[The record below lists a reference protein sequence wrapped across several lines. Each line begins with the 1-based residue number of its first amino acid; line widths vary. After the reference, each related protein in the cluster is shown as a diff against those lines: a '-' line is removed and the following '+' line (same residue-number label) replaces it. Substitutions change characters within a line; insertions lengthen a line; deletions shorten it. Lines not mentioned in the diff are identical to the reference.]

1 MCLCKLIFHCV
12 ALHVT
17 IMPQKGEKHDTHY
30 IQSVRTHAWKM
41 EKSLAGWFFFLGGGT
56 ANIKQ
61 HFLLTQL
68 FFTLLP
74 PFTGYNTCG
83 KLRVLNK
90 SPRLH
95 ICDMF
100 AFKF

>member
-1 MCLCKLIFHCV
+1 MRLCKLIFHCV

-17 IMPQKGEKHDTHY
+17 IMPQQGKKHDTHY

-41 EKSLAGWFFFLGGGT
+41 EKSLAVFFFFLGGGP

-61 HFLLTQL
+61 RFLLTQL
-68 FFTLLP
+68 FSTLLL
-74 PFTGYNTCG
+74 PFTGSNTCG

-90 SPRLH
+90 SPILY
-95 ICDMF
+95 ICDTF